1 MEYIALI
8 KWNDCGDIQN
18 VRISTKSMYEVIDD
32 TIFHFF
38 DSEADIIKAMHPDVH
53 NFVILNYQPLN

>member
-18 VRISTKSMYEVIDD
+18 VRISTKNMYEGIDD
-32 TIFHFF
+32 KIFYFF
-38 DSEADIIKAMHPDVH
+38 ESESDINEAMKPGVH